1 MIRFRSLVM
10 LLIALVIFLAGCLLL
25 AESCPRAAALLERR
39 AGAAVAHL
47 VLEDRHHDF
56 RVLDAMARV
65 DRILEEFFGRTS

>member
-25 AESCPRAAALLERR
+25 AESCPRAAARLERG
-39 AGAAVAHL
+39 AGAAVARL
-47 VLEDRHHDF
+47 VLEDSHHGF
-56 RVLDAMARV
+56 RVLTTMARV

>member
-25 AESCPRAAALLERR
+25 AESCPRTATLLERK
-39 AGAAVAHL
+39 AGGAVAHL
-47 VLEDRHHDF
+47 VLEDSHHGF
-56 RVLDAMARV
+56 RVLNTMARV

>member
-1 MIRFRSLVM
+1 MIRIRSLVM

-25 AESCPRAAALLERR
+25 AESCPRAAALLEQR

-47 VLEDRHHDF
+47 VLEDSRHNF
-56 RVLDAMARV
+56 RVLDTMARA

>member
-10 LLIALVIFLAGCLLL
+10 LLIALVIFLAGGLLL

-47 VLEDRHHDF
+47 VLEDSQHDF
-56 RVLDAMARV
+56 RVLDAMAHV